1 MSAWLILIMRVFRVS
16 LAFYPARFRAEFGEE
31 MQEVFASVLIEDQDR
46 GGGQAWQL
54 LWIEIRDWPGSV
66 LEEHLRE
73 RRRKMFSNGKPD
85 AKPLSRGE
93 LLAAMGIFVLPLI
106 SIVAGAARSN
116 LPEWANV
123 FAPIAYIGILLFALA
138 LAVVKGLPR
147 WSLPYFGFAILLLLI
162 LMRFDK
168 VFSWIYPIF
177 LELFG
182 PRSLWSIPI
191 RIFYTG
197 LFGFTLL
204 ASLILSAF
212 ILVCLIRLLPHTRS
226 VWQSIRSD
234 WTQLS
239 FLFYGGL
246 VYAAQL
252 AFDEYHFDSIWK
264 LMAWTCLGLGA
275 WQYLQRAKGLK
286 QRITALLGGAT
297 GAMWVIALAKWVLI
311 PMQKW
316 PTGYPVSP
324 SVTTRWTEVGGA
336 LVGWVMI
343 LMLLG
348 APALLNLLPPGTG
361 PNVQSETTAA

>member
-1 MSAWLILIMRVFRVS
+1 MSAWCISIMRVFRVL
-16 LAFYPARFRAEFGEE
+16 LAFYPARFRSEFGEE
-31 MQEVFASVLIEDQDR
+31 MQGVFASVLSEDQNR

-54 LWIEIRDWPGSV
+54 LWREMRDWPGLV
-66 LEEHLRE
+66 LREHLRE
-73 RRRKMFSNGKPD
+73 KRRKMFSNGKPD
-85 AKPLSRGE
+85 AKPISGGQ

-106 SIVAGAARSN
+106 SIVAGTARSN
-116 LPEWANV
+116 LPEWAYV
-123 FAPIAYIGILLFALA
+123 FAPVLYIGILFFALA
-138 LAVVKGLPR
+138 LSVVKGLPR

-168 VFSWIYPIF
+168 VYSWIYPIF

-197 LFGFTLL
+197 IFGFTLL
-204 ASLILSAF
+204 ATLVLIVF
-212 ILVCLIRLLPHTRS
+212 ILICLFRLLPHTRS

-252 AFDEYHFDSIWK
+252 TFDEYHFDSIWK

-275 WQYLQRAKGLK
+275 WLYLQRAKGLK
-286 QRITALLGGAT
+286 QRILALLGGAT

-316 PTGYPVSP
+316 PTGYPISP
-324 SVTTRWTEVGGA
+324 SVATRWTETGGA
-336 LVGWVMI
+336 LVGWVLI
-343 LMLLG
+343 LMLLA
-348 APALLNLLPPGTG
+348 APALLNLLPSGTDAQ
-361 PNVQSETTAA
+361 VQSELKAV